1 MRRILGACAYK
12 LNDQY
17 VLAYTAF
24 RPIIFTKFLLV
35 CLAPMQTS
43 DLDVIIS
50 RIQDQDAG
58 IQRSA
63 LKALHREVA
72 SAQGSVDFRQQEL
85 LDRLN
90 VLSTMTESIE
100 GDNKKYLYDLLSV
113 MSLTHSAQ
121 NVLRYRLRGC
131 FTCIEEWGIQYVR
144 KLVHCILD
152 VIYQKLEVE
161 DYTPI
166 IVPIVK
172 FLFKHN
178 SEIEAID
185 LILEVSFTK
194 LRNESREERNRTY
207 EQDYTDIILDCI
219 DSENKDRVILYLE
232 EMDKFYDIK
241 DLMLKVYLPDPTK
254 YLVYLI
260 KLNEKA
266 QAIEFVR
273 STSGLIRKQC
283 LYILARNDIY
293 YETDSFEEQHIL
305 SNSFLSDNFFHVATL
320 LELLPPQKLDYI
332 FKGLDKEK
340 TEAAAIANA
349 LVHFA
354 YGRDPVFFPNEGDH
368 RIKDEFSQHLKT
380 AKSISTI
387 ASVGLIHSYSHEKI
401 FECYSGMIYEKP
413 DVGALLALAI
423 AAQRHHDLDSS
434 ILGQLSSFLSS
445 ENRKDVLA
453 AMLGISL
460 VYSCSGSSKAYEMA
474 FPLISSPDVEVGLFA
489 IYVLGSI
496 YAGSGDEGIL
506 SSCIEMYNELKKDSP
521 FSNLATLGIALIF
534 MKKPEL
540 VHSQQFSHLDNY
552 TRILSLG
559 LMNIGTGDA
568 AVVDEI
574 LTDSFTGDTDALLES
589 IGLISSC
596 LVGIG
601 DGISTQLLERIVG
614 SSLLLDSQHLRT
626 SFPLCLALLYSSNPK
641 TEVIDALEKSINSG
655 DADVNSLISLGIIG
669 AGTRSSRILRVLDS
683 NYNNVYKDSRAVSAL
698 IISQGLVN
706 LGKGLFTLS
715 PLYCEKNVIAD
726 RPMIGLLSTIFLF
739 VDQSMFAD
747 HSYLCYLL
755 SSSISPKYVVGYEGS
770 CRVGRPVDVVG
781 MAGKPNNLSATVIHT
796 LPVILNANEK
806 VQVDDDVCTAY
817 IEDVLIKS
825 NK

>member
-1 MRRILGACAYK
+1 MLPVAKAIA
-12 LNDQY
+12 
-17 VLAYTAF
+17 
-24 RPIIFTKFLLV
+24 IFFLLV
-35 CLAPMQTS
+35 CLALMQTS

-50 RIQDQDAG
+50 RIQDQDTG

-72 SAQGSVDFRQQEL
+72 LIQGSADFRQQEL
-85 LDRLN
+85 FDRLS
-90 VLSTMTESIE
+90 LLASMTESIE

-113 MSLTHSAQ
+113 MNLTHDNQ
-121 NVLRYRLRGC
+121 KVLRYRLRGG
-131 FTCIEEWGIQYVR
+131 FTSIEEWGIQYAR
-144 KLVHCILD
+144 KLVCCILD

-161 DYTPI
+161 DYTPL

-185 LILEVSFTK
+185 FILEVSFTRLK
-194 LRNESREERNRTY
+194 NESREERNRTY
-207 EQDYTDIILDCI
+207 EQDYTDLILDCI
-219 DSENKDRVILYLE
+219 DPESESRVVLYLE
-232 EMDKFYDIK
+232 EMDKFYDIR
-241 DLMLKVYLPDPTK
+241 DLMLKVYSSDPTK

-273 STSGLIRKQC
+273 STSGLVKKQC

-293 YETDSFEEQHIL
+293 YETDSFEEQQIL

-368 RIKDEFSQHLKT
+368 RIKDEFSQNLRA
-380 AKSISTI
+380 AKSISTV

-401 FECYSGMIYEKP
+401 FECYSGMIYENP

-423 AAQRHHDLDSS
+423 AAQRHHDIDSS
-434 ILGQLSSFLSS
+434 ILTQLASFLSS
-445 ENRKDVLA
+445 ENRREVLA

-460 VYSCSGSSKAYEMA
+460 VYSCSGSSKAYEA
-474 FPLISSPDVEVGLFA
+474 VFPLISSPDVEIGLFA
-489 IYVLGSI
+489 IYVLGSV
-496 YAGSGDEGIL
+496 YAGSGEEGIL

-521 FSNLATLGIALIF
+521 FSNLATLGIALVF
-534 MKKPEL
+534 MKRPEL
-540 VHSQQFSHLDNY
+540 VDSQPFSQLDNY

-559 LMNIGTGDA
+559 LMNIGTGNA
-568 AVVDEI
+568 TVVDEI

-589 IGLISSC
+589 IGLVSSC

-601 DGISTQLLERIVG
+601 DSMATQLLERIVG

-641 TEVIDALEKSINSG
+641 IEVIDALEKSINSG
-655 DADVNSLISLGIIG
+655 DADVNSLIALGIIG
-669 AGTRSSRILRVLDS
+669 AGTRSARILRVLDS
-683 NYNNVYKDSRAVSAL
+683 NYGNVYKDPRAASAM

-706 LGKGLFTLS
+706 LGKGLLTLS
-715 PLYCEKNVIAD
+715 PLYYEKNIVAD
-726 RPMIGLLSTIFLF
+726 RPMIGLLSTVFLF
-739 VDQSMFAD
+739 IDQSMFAD
-747 HSYLCYLL
+747 HPYLCYLL
-755 SSSISPKYVVGYEGS
+755 SSSISPKYVTGYEGS

-781 MAGKPNNLSATVIHT
+781 LAGRPNKLSATVIHT
-796 LPVILNANEK
+796 LPVILNANERT
-806 VQVDDDVCTAY
+806 QVDDDVCTAY